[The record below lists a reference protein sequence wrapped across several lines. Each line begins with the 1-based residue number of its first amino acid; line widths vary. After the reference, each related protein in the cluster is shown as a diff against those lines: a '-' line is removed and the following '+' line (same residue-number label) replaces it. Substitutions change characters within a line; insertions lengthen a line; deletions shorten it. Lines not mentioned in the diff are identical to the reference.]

1 LEVIGAGDLTASIV
15 GAASPNCKREEPVQT
30 ETERLVRESW
40 ARFEPVAVQS
50 ARFFYDKLFE
60 LDPEAERLFAN
71 TEWEKQNRKVME
83 MFAEIVRM
91 LDRPKE
97 LVTEVADLGRRHV
110 HYGVHESQYDS
121 VGTALLWTLEQG
133 LGEHFTPEIRDAWT
147 EAYQLVSAI
156 ARRATTREHQAISKG
171 G

>member
-1 LEVIGAGDLTASIV
+1 M
-15 GAASPNCKREEPVQT
+15 QT

-40 ARFEPVAVQS
+40 ARFEPVAVRS

-60 LDPEAERLFAN
+60 LDPEAERLFAH
-71 TEWEKQNRKVME
+71 TDWEAQNRKVME
-83 MFAEIVRM
+83 MFAEIVRL

-110 HYGVHESQYDS
+110 HYGVHDSQYDS

-133 LGEHFTPEIRDAWT
+133 LGEHFTPQIRDAWT

-156 ARRATTREHQAISKG
+156 ARRATTREHQILRH
-171 G
+171 